1 MKGDHVWKTSSYL
14 ICLTGSVTC
23 SLEEFIRGFK
33 GPGAIVWGEK
43 DPILGRVLRR
53 LIELLPDTP
62 VTRTKAGH
70 FIQKE
75 EPAAIAR
82 AIIEVYERCTG

>member
-1 MKGDHVWKTSSYL
+1 MVPSSLAHPSVKGLQV
-14 ICLTGSVTC
+14 C
-23 SLEEFIRGFK
+23 EEFIRGFK

-53 LIELLPDTP
+53 MMELLPDAP

-70 FIQKE
+70 FIQEE
-75 EPAAIAR
+75 EPEAIAG
-82 AIIEVYERCTG
+82 AIKNVYERCTI